1 MNKIYLL
8 RERNLKKK
16 LSNKSLENIL
26 KEKELQFED
35 LVILKTK
42 KNKELNL
49 KKIIKKIK
57 LVKWLAFPTVDS
69 VRAFLK
75 LLKENKEL
83 KKIVE
88 KKEFKILAKEL
99 VVGIYLKK
107 HGFTSDLIPLKPAS
121 FMIGEILPWRE
132 DEILLFDSRYWKE
145 LFAKETCDLT
155 ISVVPKKV
163 KENFKAKAA
172 IVLATDKL
180 LLEAL
185 FETNKVRK
193 DTVIYCLTAY
203 VAEICWEN
211 NHENVEIP
219 DEYTE
224 RELTNRLI
232 SN

>member
-1 MNKIYLL
+1 MNRIYLL

-26 KEKELQFED
+26 KEKDLQFED

-42 KNKELNL
+42 KNKELKL
-49 KKIIKKIK
+49 KELIKKIK
-57 LVKWLAFPTVDS
+57 MVKWLAFPTVDS
-69 VRAFLK
+69 ARVFLK
-75 LLKENKEL
+75 LLKENNEL
-83 KKIVE
+83 KEIVA
-88 KKEFKILAKEL
+88 KGKFKILAKEL

-121 FMIGEILPWRE
+121 FMIGEILPWKE
-132 DEILLFDSRYWKE
+132 DEILLFDSRFWRE
-145 LFAKETCDLT
+145 LLTKETCALT
-155 ISVVPKKV
+155 ISEVSKKA
-163 KENFKAKAA
+163 KEKFKARGAV
-172 IVLATDKL
+172 VLATDKL

-185 FETNKVRK
+185 FKTNKVKK

-203 VAEICWEN
+203 IAEVCWEN

-219 DEYTE
+219 NEYTE
-224 RELTNRLI
+224 IELTNKLI